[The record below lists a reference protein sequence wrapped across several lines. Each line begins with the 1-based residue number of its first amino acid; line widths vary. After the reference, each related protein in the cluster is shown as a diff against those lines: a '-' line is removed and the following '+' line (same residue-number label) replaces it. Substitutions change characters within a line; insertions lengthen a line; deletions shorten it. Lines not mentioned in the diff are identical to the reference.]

1 MDLADDVAYS
11 VHDVEDGIVAGRID
25 LTRLDVAAVGATVRD
40 WYLPAADDAIVA
52 ATRVEAAIGFIIAG
66 FQSLADAGVP
76 LPDPGAAILEVP
88 TAVDE

>member
-1 MDLADDVAYS
+1 VAS
-11 VHDVEDGIVAGRID
+11 
-25 LTRLDVAAVGATVRD
+25 
-40 WYLPAADDAIVA
+40 ADDAIVA